1 MTNSASSSPRV
12 HPFILSDRVDRDVVT
27 LISRRAMLLFERYR
41 SSSRASSVSTSGGRG
56 WAPAGAHTATV
67 ASSVT

>member
-12 HPFILSDRVDRDVVT
+12 HPCILSERVDRGVVT
-27 LISRRAMLLFERYR
+27 LISTRTMLLFERYR
-41 SSSRASSVSTSGGRG
+41 SSRRASSTPTSGGRG
-56 WAPAGAHTATV
+56 WAPAGAHMAST